1 MTDFE
6 RMLIDQMR
14 EIRDELREQR
24 EQIAELREAVARLE
38 SETTGR
44 SDRRSRFHPAVRDG
58 GLTISAATLGGG
70 LLWLIQHLVA
80 K

>member
-6 RMLIDQMR
+6 RLIL
-14 EIRDELREQR
+14 EELRELR
-24 EQIAELREAVARLE
+24 ENVSDLREAVARLE

-44 SDRRSRFHPAVRDG
+44 VTHRRATMHPVVRDG

-70 LLWLIQHLVA
+70 LLWLLQHLA
-80 K
+80 GK